1 MPEIRNGVESDTKAL
16 QHYLF
21 TIPQTDHS
29 LALRAAEMK

>member
-1 MPEIRNGVESDTKAL
+1 MPEVRNVVESDTEVL

-21 TIPQTDHS
+21 TISQTDS